1 MSSETL
7 GTAAQEEQSKHLRA
21 SYRKAF
27 SEWAAQVGEVLAVRR
42 SDSGSNVSRQAEV
55 QVEKAA
61 KTYHEAR
68 NLMADDMIAR
78 HA

>member
-1 MSSETL
+1 MRYS
-7 GTAAQEEQSKHLRA
+7 
-21 SYRKAF
+21 F
-27 SEWAAQVGEVLAVRR
+27 RR
-42 SDSGSNVSRQAEV
+42 SDSADCSADRQAEV